1 MTRIEKLARRNIWC
15 LTPYSTARDE
25 ASGSIDIYLD
35 ANESPYDDG
44 INRYPDPRSKR
55 LRNMLS
61 LIYNVEPE
69 KIVVGNGSDETIDLV
84 IRVFCTP
91 GVDNIVSISP
101 TYGMYKV
108 CAGVN
113 DVEYRELPLNND
125 FGFDNQD
132 LLALTDCNTKLIFVC
147 NPNNPTSLS
156 LSTNQLRELAS
167 KFEGLLVIDEAYIE
181 FSKNQSMT
189 QYIDEFDN
197 IIILRTLSKAYGM
210 AGLRIGSALANQE
223 IINLLSKVK
232 YPYNIDVLSEWEAVC
247 RLMTRSSDKI
257 DEIKRERESLE
268 LAIKELAIFDNVI
281 KSDTNFLLVQ
291 TDDAKRIYDYLSV
304 NQIMVRRRSFNQKE
318 YLRITVG
325 TPSQN
330 RVLLSALGELKIDES
345 REERLRVVCLSSK
358 TNETDIRISLN
369 LDGSGKSKISTGIG
383 FFDHMLTQIPVH
395 SMTDLEILAE
405 GDFSTDDHH
414 IVEDTGLLLGRA
426 FNEAL
431 GDKKGIERYG
441 FVLPMDESQAK
452 VVLDFGGRDELVWL
466 GEFKRE
472 RVGELSTEMISH
484 FFKSFARGAS
494 CNIHVEFFGENDHH
508 KAEAIFKS
516 FARAIRQAIRR
527 DSGNKIIPSSKGSL

>member
-156 LSTNQLRELAS
+156 LSTNQLRGLAS

-232 YPYNIDVLSEWEAVC
+232 YPYNI
-247 RLMTRSSDKI
+247 
-257 DEIKRERESLE
+257 
-268 LAIKELAIFDNVI
+268 
-281 KSDTNFLLVQ
+281 
-291 TDDAKRIYDYLSV
+291 
-304 NQIMVRRRSFNQKE
+304 
-318 YLRITVG
+318 
-325 TPSQN
+325 
-330 RVLLSALGELKIDES
+330 
-345 REERLRVVCLSSK
+345 
-358 TNETDIRISLN
+358 
-369 LDGSGKSKISTGIG
+369 
-383 FFDHMLTQIPVH
+383 
-395 SMTDLEILAE
+395 
-405 GDFSTDDHH
+405 
-414 IVEDTGLLLGRA
+414 
-426 FNEAL
+426 
-431 GDKKGIERYG
+431 
-441 FVLPMDESQAK
+441 
-452 VVLDFGGRDELVWL
+452 
-466 GEFKRE
+466 
-472 RVGELSTEMISH
+472 
-484 FFKSFARGAS
+484 
-494 CNIHVEFFGENDHH
+494 
-508 KAEAIFKS
+508 
-516 FARAIRQAIRR
+516 
-527 DSGNKIIPSSKGSL
+527 